1 MTDRKFT
8 PPTEFPAEYVTRDG
22 RKAVIHGQMPEP
34 SLFAFFGVVTDAAGG
49 WVSGSW
55 TGHGKATCL
64 GPMDC
69 TSDLQDLPPVR
80 KLWVNVYPTCGSIVI
95 SESRSDADCM
105 DFISGRDRIGVI
117 RIEQVEGQMPTFHEE
132 EV

>member
-34 SLFAFFGVVTDAAGG
+34 SLFAFFGVVTDSAGG
-49 WVSGSW
+49 WASGNW

-64 GPMDC
+64 GPMGC
-69 TSDLQDLPPVR
+69 KSDLQDPPPVR
-80 KLWVNVYPTCGSIVI
+80 KWWMNVYPTRMPLVFGHSRI
-95 SESRSDADCM
+95 SADRAV
-105 DFISGRDRIGVI
+105 GPNRIGVI

>member
-22 RKAVIHGQMPEP
+22 RRAVILARMPASAGSEEYCGFVDPCDQDASCSWHAEGQFLRTEEFK
-34 SLFAFFGVVTDAAGG
+34 L
-49 WVSGSW
+49 
-55 TGHGKATCL
+55 
-64 GPMDC
+64 
-69 TSDLQDLPPVR
+69 DLQDLPPVR
-80 KLWVNVYPTCGSIVI
+80 KRWMNVYPIRMCSMFR
-95 SESRSDADCM
+95 ESRISADRAA
-105 DFISGRDRIGVI
+105 GPGRIGVI